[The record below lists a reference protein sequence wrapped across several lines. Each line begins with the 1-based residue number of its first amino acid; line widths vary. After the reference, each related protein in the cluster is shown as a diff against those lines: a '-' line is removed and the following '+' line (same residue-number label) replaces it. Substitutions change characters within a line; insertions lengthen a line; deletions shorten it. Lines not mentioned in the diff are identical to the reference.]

1 MMGRSGTGRSSR
13 ERLHGGQGHGRA
25 VLRRCTGSCPPVR
38 SPGRP
43 GRYRTVF
50 SARSFV
56 EISGWWSHVGEPGV
70 QISPEDAAH
79 AGQILSDSSDAA
91 AGAGTE
97 FLATGGTISGT
108 VEAGTSIRSSAAGFG
123 ESLGQVCAD
132 LVESLTGLG
141 TVVQAGA
148 RTYSA
153 VDSAATTSFGG
164 MVPR

>member
-1 MMGRSGTGRSSR
+1 M
-13 ERLHGGQGHGRA
+13 
-25 VLRRCTGSCPPVR
+25 
-38 SPGRP
+38 
-43 GRYRTVF
+43 
-50 SARSFV
+50 
-56 EISGWWSHVGEPGV
+56 GEPGV

-108 VEAGTSIRSSAAGFG
+108 VEAGTSIRSSAAAFG

-148 RTYSA
+148 STYSA

>member
-1 MMGRSGTGRSSR
+1 
-13 ERLHGGQGHGRA
+13 
-25 VLRRCTGSCPPVR
+25 VR
-38 SPGRP
+38 SPGRS

-108 VEAGTSIRSSAAGFG
+108 VEAGTSIRSSAAAFG